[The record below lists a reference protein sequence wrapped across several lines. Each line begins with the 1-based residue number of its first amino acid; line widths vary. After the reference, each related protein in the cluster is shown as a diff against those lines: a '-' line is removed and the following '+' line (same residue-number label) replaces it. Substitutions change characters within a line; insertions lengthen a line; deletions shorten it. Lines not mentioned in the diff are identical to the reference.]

1 MARAAKDKDILTQ
14 QEIASDHILS
24 EMKERLYAAKSKQEF
39 TAILDR
45 TVELLERVGYST
57 ANAIALIELH
67 E

>member
-1 MARAAKDKDILTQ
+1 MARAAKDKDLPTQ
-14 QEIASDHILS
+14 KEDAARVILS
-24 EMKERLYAAKSKQEF
+24 RMRQRLTRVKSKQEF

-57 ANAIALIELH
+57 AEALALIEAH